1 MTSGPE
7 RVDVFVELDESD
19 DVPLYRQLYE
29 GVREAILTGRIAP
42 GTRIP
47 STRDLADDLEIS
59 RTTVL
64 TAVNR
69 LAAEGFLETKV
80 GSGTRVSRDVRPLG
94 DTSRPAD
101 AAVATDGAAP
111 ARLGERGRRLAG
123 LLSPTPDRREKPTP
137 FQPGIPALD
146 RFPTEDWA
154 RVMGR
159 VWREAGHAELTYG
172 DPAGEPALR
181 EAIAGHL
188 RAARGL
194 RCSAEQVVVTA
205 GTQQGLDLVTRVLVD
220 PGDPMWMEDPGY
232 AGGRSPGRAAGADV
246 VPVPVDEEG
255 LQVAAGRERSPEARL
270 VYVTPSHQFPL
281 GVRMSLRRRLELL
294 EWAAGRD
301 AWILEDDYDSEFRFE
316 GRPLLPLRGLDRAD
330 RVLYL
335 GSFSKT
341 LFPSLRLGFLVLP
354 EALVDP
360 ILSFRATVDQHPAS
374 VPQLALAEFIDSGR
388 FAHHLSRMRDVY
400 EKRHDILA
408 EALEAEL
415 DGQARVSGLR
425 TGLHLVLRLPD
436 DVDDR
441 TVSERAARQGVD
453 SFPLSGFYRDPERS
467 RSGLVLGF
475 AGYPRWALLEGV
487 ETLVEVLM

>member
-1 MTSGPE
+1 MTSGPD
-7 RVDVFVELDESD
+7 RVDLFVDLDEAE

-29 GVREAILTGRIAP
+29 GIREAVLSGRIAP

-47 STRDLADDLEIS
+47 STRDLADDLEVS

-80 GSGTRVSRDVRPLG
+80 GSGTRVSRDIRPLG
-94 DTSRPAD
+94 EPGGGEPAPAAETD
-101 AAVATDGAAP
+101 AASG
-111 ARLGERGRRLAG
+111 LGDRGRRLAD
-123 LLSPTPDRREKPTP
+123 LTSPTPARRDQPAP

-146 RFPTEDWA
+146 RFPTEEWA

-159 VWREAGHAELTYG
+159 AWRDAGHVELTYG

-188 RAARGL
+188 RGARGL
-194 RCSAEQVVVTA
+194 SCTAEQVVVTA
-205 GTQQGLDLVTRVLVD
+205 GTQQGLDVATRMLID
-220 PGDPMWMEDPGY
+220 PGAPMWMEDPGY

-255 LQVAAGRERSPEARL
+255 LQVAVGRRRSPDARL
-270 VYVTPSHQFPL
+270 AYVTPSHQFPL

-294 EWAAGRD
+294 EWATERN

-316 GRPLLPLRGLDRAD
+316 GRPLLPLRGLDRTD

-360 ILSFRATVDQHPAS
+360 VRSFRATVDQHPPT

-388 FAHHLSRMRDVY
+388 FAHHLSRMRDLY
-400 EKRHDILA
+400 EKRHDVLA
-408 EALEAEL
+408 EALEARL
-415 DGQARVSGLR
+415 DGRAEVSGLR
-425 TGLHLVLRLPD
+425 TGLHLVVRLPE

-441 TVSERAARQGVD
+441 RVSERAARQGVD
-453 SFPLSGFYRDPERS
+453 SFPLSEFYQAPEGS
-467 RSGLVLGF
+467 RSGLVIGF
-475 AGYPRWALLEGV
+475 AAYPRWALLEGV
-487 ETLVEVLM
+487 ETLVEVLT